1 MSYLPI
7 IIIIAAAF
15 LLLHLLFKILKAPM
29 KLAFKLLL
37 HALFG
42 FVFLGIF
49 NFVGAW
55 VDLSLGVNWVNAAVA
70 GVLGVP
76 GVVLLLL
83 IKYVF

>member
-15 LLLHLLFKILKAPM
+15 LLLHLLFKLLKMPI
-29 KLAFKLLL
+29 KLAFKVLI
-37 HALFG
+37 HAALG

-55 VDLSLGVNWVNAAVA
+55 VDLSLGVNWVNAAVT